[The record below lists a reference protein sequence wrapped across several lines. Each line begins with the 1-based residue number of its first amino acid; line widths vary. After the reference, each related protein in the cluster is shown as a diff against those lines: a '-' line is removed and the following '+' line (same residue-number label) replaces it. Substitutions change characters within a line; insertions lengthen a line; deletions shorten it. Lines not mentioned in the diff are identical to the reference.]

1 MNASVRVLVYS
12 GDQDFICNWE
22 GGKAWLREMKW
33 QHQDQVDYAA
43 ERLQNWVPAWEEV
56 DQTYGNG
63 HKLYGHLSDHTKSEV
78 KGEYFRIGD
87 EVNDLTFLKVHDA
100 GHMVRI
106 N

>member
-33 QHQDQVDYAA
+33 QHQDKVDHAA

-100 GHMVRI
+100 GHMVRL